1 MKSIYNLGEQS
12 IKLAKSILTLIL
24 LITLLVLAIREQNIT
39 KNKLSY
45 YTIPYSIVIL
55 LLYIY
60 YIVLTL
66 Q

>member
-39 KNKLSY
+39 KN
-45 YTIPYSIVIL
+45 IIND
-55 LLYIY
+55 LLYQEER
-60 YIVLTL
+60 L
-66 Q
+66 QMKTKLHR

>member
-39 KNKLSY
+39 KN
-45 YTIPYSIVIL
+45 IIND
-55 LLYIY
+55 LLYQEER
-60 YIVLTL
+60 L
-66 Q
+66 QMKTKIHR